1 MRLRSLIPLRSVG
14 AACGAALLVV
24 LLLLAGALPPGGGAL
39 AQPAGPGAPAAL
51 PSTPPDPDPRLV
63 RAADQVALAYV
74 VTGDAAVDADSLA
87 GLRGLSQVLA
97 LRTTVEPAPP
107 IGIDPDRDDLSLL
120 TFLYWPV
127 TDSQPSP
134 SPQGYVRLNR
144 FLRSGGVILL
154 DTRDGDIA
162 GIGGPDASAALRRLA
177 GPLDIPPLAPVPPD
191 HVLTRSF
198 YLLEDFPGRYHGAP
212 LWAEAPRAGAEAVG
226 GAPFRQ
232 LNDGVSPVLIGANAW
247 AEAWATDERGL
258 ALHGVGMGLDGEH
271 QREMAYR
278 FGVNLLMY
286 VLTGN
291 YKSDQVHVPALLER
305 LRREEPGQGEATPA
319 DGDGLLSD
327 GALSDAPLSG
337 FPPSDA
343 PPGGADP
350 FLPDLPVPLP
360 GDGLPAPGL
369 DPVLPEGI
377 IPGPAGPGPV
387 PGAPGEGAP

>member
-1 MRLRSLIPLRSVG
+1 MRPLSLPSATLLRRVARRL
-14 AACGAALLVV
+14 ACGAVLPAI
-24 LLLLAGALPPGGGAL
+24 LLLLAGALAPGGASL
-39 AQPAGPGAPAAL
+39 AQPAGAGGTGAPAL
-51 PSTPPDPDPRLV
+51 PATAPDPDPRLV
-63 RAADQVALAYV
+63 RAANQVALAYV

-87 GLRGLSQVLA
+87 GLRGLSQILA

-162 GIGGPDASAALRRLA
+162 GVGGPDASAALRRLA
-177 GPLDIPPLAPVPPD
+177 GPLDVPPLAPVPPD

-198 YLLEDFPGRYHGAP
+198 YLLEDFPGRYQGAP
-212 LWAEAPRAGAEAVG
+212 LWAEAPQAGAEAVG
-226 GAPFRQ
+226 GAPFRL
-232 LNDGVSPVLIGANAW
+232 LNDGVSPVLIGGNAW
-247 AEAWATDERGL
+247 AEAWATDDRGM
-258 ALHGVGMGLDGEH
+258 ALHGVGMGLDGER

-278 FGVNLLMY
+278 FGVNLVMY

-305 LRREEPGQGEATPA
+305 LRREEPGQGPA
-319 DGDGLLSD
+319 GPSAGSP
-327 GALSDAPLSG
+327 GAPL
-337 FPPSDA
+337 
-343 PPGGADP
+343 PGTPLPDDP
-350 FLPDLPVPLP
+350 FLPDLPAPKP
-360 GDGLPAPGL
+360 GDRATTPGL
-369 DPVLPEGI
+369 EPFLPEGLF
-377 IPGPAGPGPV
+377 PRP
-387 PGAPGEGAP
+387 PGEGAP